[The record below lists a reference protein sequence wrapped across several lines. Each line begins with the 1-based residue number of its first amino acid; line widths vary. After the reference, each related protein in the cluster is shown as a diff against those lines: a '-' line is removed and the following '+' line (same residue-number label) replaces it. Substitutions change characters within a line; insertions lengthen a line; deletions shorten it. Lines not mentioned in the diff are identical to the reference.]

1 MNIILFG
8 IKRLMNKKSMVI
20 FVYLLP
26 LIFSIFVMNISTSK
40 IKVGFVDDDK
50 TKLTKIIRNKLED
63 NYDLVCVKSDESKIA
78 IANNSVTTVIA
89 IEKGFTKNIFYG
101 KDIKLKLYTDKKSEY
116 HKIVNQNISILIQN
130 ARRIYSISNKNV
142 NIFYKNISKPI
153 YKTQISNSTG
163 KMKQQGTIS
172 IMFNFL
178 VMFLL
183 LNSCI
188 FSRSVI
194 NDDRRIFAAPIS
206 VRSYVLQNLSLL
218 VLVDIIQVLLVF
230 VEITILYGSIIFQY
244 FLPLLLLFLSASIMS
259 VTFAMLLNGVLN
271 KTWQTSF
278 SIIPM
283 CMLGGCFWGI
293 DNMPKEFRFAAQF
306 VPTKWVVDG
315 INNILIYNNYKVLN
329 MDILII
335 LLFAIAFLFT
345 GTITKK
351 DVIK

>member
-1 MNIILFG
+1 
-8 IKRLMNKKSMVI
+8 MNKKRMVI

-188 FSRSVI
+188 FSRC
-194 NDDRRIFAAPIS
+194 
-206 VRSYVLQNLSLL
+206 L
-218 VLVDIIQVLLVF
+218 
-230 VEITILYGSIIFQY
+230 
-244 FLPLLLLFLSASIMS
+244 
-259 VTFAMLLNGVLN
+259 
-271 KTWQTSF
+271 
-278 SIIPM
+278 
-283 CMLGGCFWGI
+283 
-293 DNMPKEFRFAAQF
+293 
-306 VPTKWVVDG
+306 
-315 INNILIYNNYKVLN
+315 
-329 MDILII
+329 
-335 LLFAIAFLFT
+335 
-345 GTITKK
+345 
-351 DVIK
+351 